1 VTGRKALRL
10 PIRDKEGL
18 SKKDSMGL
26 GISASIAFKGLQVK
40 ERMLPF
46 PPELIHSGRSKSAIK
61 NEEEKEV
68 LWIWPIG
75 CAGRFT
81 A

>member
-26 GISASIAFKGLQVK
+26 GITAIAFKGLQVK

-46 PPELIHSGRSKSAIK
+46 PLELIHSGRSKSK
-61 NEEEKEV
+61 
-68 LWIWPIG
+68 P
-75 CAGRFT
+75 
-81 A
+81 